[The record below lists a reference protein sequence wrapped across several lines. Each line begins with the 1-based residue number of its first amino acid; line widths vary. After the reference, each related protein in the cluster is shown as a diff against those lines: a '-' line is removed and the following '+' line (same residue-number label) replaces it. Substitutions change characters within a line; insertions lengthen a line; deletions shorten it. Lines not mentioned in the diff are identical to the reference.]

1 MVKNWQASAGALS
14 LSEEDVRKVERRTL
28 IFFRSIALILTLMCV
43 LLLAWG
49 GWDLLVA
56 WRTGQ
61 AEDWRDFWENAR
73 SAPLFFPLLIFF
85 AFPSIWRLTFDGMR
99 WVIAA
104 RQAAVSGVD
113 ARAPLAKSQPEP
125 DMSFSFT
132 PGSSLGPLRWPR
144 GLRINSWLFTL
155 LFSMLFG
162 LPTVVLGG
170 LLVGT
175 ARGDEVQTLAG
186 LIVLGVASALLLL
199 SVLAIWRMIALTRLF
214 SVTADD
220 WGLQWRE
227 PGRRKRKSI
236 PWHEAQAFILLR
248 HHMGTEYARE
258 SAFALV
264 GRAATLTW
272 LVKPTEV
279 YGAHEQLAELI
290 VARTKL
296 PLRDI
301 TADVEAAQSAQD
313 ADSMTAFE
321 TKVSA
326 ERKRAELAA
335 HLALSRSPHEPQTLA
350 EPSVAPTSTSGA
362 PASAASVRA
371 GCLIALAALLLPWA
385 PQGIGWGLQQYQ
397 EGHYANLPG
406 QVHAQQPIFE
416 DRLAYDDGRWP
427 VAEDNDFHQSLFY
440 QDGAYHSARRGPH
453 TDHRRSGA

>member
-1 MVKNWQASAGALS
+1 
-14 LSEEDVRKVERRTL
+14 
-28 IFFRSIALILTLMCV
+28 
-43 LLLAWG
+43 
-49 GWDLLVA
+49 
-56 WRTGQ
+56 
-61 AEDWRDFWENAR
+61 
-73 SAPLFFPLLIFF
+73 
-85 AFPSIWRLTFDGMR
+85 
-99 WVIAA
+99 
-104 RQAAVSGVD
+104 
-113 ARAPLAKSQPEP
+113 
-125 DMSFSFT
+125 
-132 PGSSLGPLRWPR
+132 
-144 GLRINSWLFTL
+144 
-155 LFSMLFG
+155 MLFG

-301 TADVEAAQSAQD
+301 TAGCRSC
-313 ADSMTAFE
+313 
-321 TKVSA
+321 A
-326 ERKRAELAA
+326 ER
-335 HLALSRSPHEPQTLA
+335 
-350 EPSVAPTSTSGA
+350 
-362 PASAASVRA
+362 
-371 GCLIALAALLLPWA
+371 
-385 PQGIGWGLQQYQ
+385 
-397 EGHYANLPG
+397 
-406 QVHAQQPIFE
+406 
-416 DRLAYDDGRWP
+416 
-427 VAEDNDFHQSLFY
+427 
-440 QDGAYHSARRGPH
+440 ARR
-453 TDHRRSGA
+453 